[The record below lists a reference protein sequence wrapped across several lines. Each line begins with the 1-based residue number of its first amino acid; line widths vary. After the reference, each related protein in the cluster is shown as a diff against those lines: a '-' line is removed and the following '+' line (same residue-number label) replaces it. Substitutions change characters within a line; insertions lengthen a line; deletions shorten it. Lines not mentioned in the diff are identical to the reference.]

1 MNFFGILFVCFYISH
16 INDIILHFPSSV
28 WFISLSIMPLTSI
41 QDATNGKILFFL
53 WLKDMTLC
61 VCICVC
67 VCNSFCIHSSI
78 NRHRLSYIDYYKKK
92 NFYNKQENAAIFW
105 HAIFISFGYL
115 PRGETDRSYG
125 SYILWYSEEHF
136 ILYQIGYTRLHSH
149 QYCTSVPFSSHS
161 HKYLLFLSVWQ

>member
-16 INDIILHFPSSV
+16 ISDVILHFPSSV
-28 WFISLSIMPLTSI
+28 WLISLSTMPLISI
-41 QDATNGKILFFL
+41 QDATNSKILFFL

-61 VCICVC
+61 VCVCVC

-78 NRHRLSYIDYYKKK
+78 NRHRLFSYIDYYKK
-92 NFYNKQENAAIFW
+92 NSIIIRGMQLYFDMLF
-105 HAIFISFGYL
+105 FISFGYL
-115 PRGETDRSYG
+115 PKGETDRSYG

-136 ILYQIGYTRLHSH
+136 ILYQIGYTRLHCH

-161 HKYLLFLSVWQ
+161 HKYLLFLSFWQ